1 MTRLFTFGQK
11 EPVDMSSDHTRA
23 LELRIEE
30 LETRLNHPRVMT
42 PLQVC
47 DFLQI
52 CERSFYEMKKRG
64 DSPPAMYFSQ
74 RTVRYDLLQVMEW
87 AKQKEVG
94 QV

>member
-1 MTRLFTFGQK
+1 MTDQL
-11 EPVDMSSDHTRA
+11 RA
-23 LELRIEE
+23 LESRIEE
-30 LETRLNHPRVMT
+30 LETRLNNPRIMT

-52 CERSFYEMKKRG
+52 SERSLYDMKERG
-64 DSPPAMYFSQ
+64 DAPPAMYFSQ
-74 RTVRYDLLQVMEW
+74 RTVRCDLHEVMAW